1 MLRHPRIWM
10 NRQLARPIIWPLF
23 GFVVS
28 CALSYIPP
36 AARAQ
41 QIDPGTLAA
50 HDLHQGLLVA
60 VDAYTSAARYKDKFG
75 KRTPYDSGLLA
86 LDVFFRNDGNSPIRV
101 NLGTIRLLIGKP
113 GGTRQKLEPLSSEDV
128 ADLVLLKPAKDP
140 ATARRF
146 PLPGTG
152 VKPNR
157 DKNWEAFASLV
168 RSAAM
173 TSEIVA
179 PHGTTHG
186 LFYFD
191 VNHHYDWLSNA
202 RLDVP
207 DLSFML
213 DNKALFFFE
222 VDLAPTA
229 P

>member
-1 MLRHPRIWM
+1 MLHLPRIVM
-10 NRQLARPIIWPLF
+10 DRRHTQPVFWPVF
-23 GFVVS
+23 AFVLS
-28 CALSYIPP
+28 CALSCASTI
-36 AARAQ
+36 ARAQ
-41 QIDPGTLAA
+41 QVDPGTLAA

-75 KRTPYDSGLLA
+75 KRTPYDSGVLA

-101 NLGTIRLLIGKP
+101 NLGTIRLLIGEP

-128 ADLVLLKPAKDP
+128 ADLVLLKPSKDP

-152 VKPNR
+152 VKPSR
-157 DKNWEAFASLV
+157 DKNWEAFASVV

-222 VDLAPTA
+222 VDLAPAA

>member
-1 MLRHPRIWM
+1 MLQPSRILL
-10 NRQLARPIIWPLF
+10 NRRLTRPILWPAF
-23 GFVVS
+23 GFAFS
-28 CALSYIPP
+28 CALSFVP
-36 AARAQ
+36 AMARAQ

-60 VDAYTSAARYKDKFG
+60 VDPYISAVRYKDKFG
-75 KRTPYDSGLLA
+75 KRTPYDSGVLA

-101 NLGTIRLLIGKP
+101 NLGTIRLLIGEP
-113 GGTRQKLEPLSSEDV
+113 GGARQKLEPLSPDDV
-128 ADLVLLKPAKDP
+128 ADLVLLKPSKDP

-146 PLPGTG
+146 PIPGTG
-152 VKPNR
+152 VKPSR
-157 DKNWEAFASLV
+157 DKNWEAFASVV

-179 PHGTTHG
+179 PHGTSHG

-222 VDLAPTA
+222 IDLAPAA

>member
-10 NRQLARPIIWPLF
+10 NRQLARPIIWPLV
-23 GFVVS
+23 GFVLS
-28 CALSYIPP
+28 WALSCTPTI
-36 AARAQ
+36 ARAQ
-41 QIDPGTLAA
+41 QIDPATLAA

-60 VDAYTSAARYKDKFG
+60 VDAYTSAARYRDKFG
-75 KRTPYDSGLLA
+75 KRTPYDSGVLA

-101 NLGTIRLLIGKP
+101 NLGTIRLLIGEP

-140 ATARRF
+140 ATQRRF

-157 DKNWEAFASLV
+157 DKNWEAFASIV

-222 VDLAPTA
+222 VDLAPAA